1 MILILKCRCT
11 QTRSST
17 TVPSN
22 WRLEETLAV
31 EKEEKEICS
40 QDLKVRRLKATCPVC
55 LRVEQ
60 CEKENKSDNGLF
72 TPK

>member
-60 CEKENKSDNGLF
+60 CEKENKKNDTNIRI
-72 TPK
+72 